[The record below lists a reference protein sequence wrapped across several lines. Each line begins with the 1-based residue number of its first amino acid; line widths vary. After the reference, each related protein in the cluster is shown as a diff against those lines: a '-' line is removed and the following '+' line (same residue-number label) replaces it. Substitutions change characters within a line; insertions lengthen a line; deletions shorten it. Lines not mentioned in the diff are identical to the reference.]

1 LKIIKG
7 QGINQLIILVNK
19 METMK
24 WARAKFDELRQFIE
38 PMLWEL
44 EFSIAN
50 TMFIPV
56 SGLEGHNLVKPFS
69 KVQ

>member
-1 LKIIKG
+1 
-7 QGINQLIILVNK
+7 

-69 KVQ
+69 KIQ

>member
-1 LKIIKG
+1 
-7 QGINQLIILVNK
+7 

-38 PMLWEL
+38 PMLWDL

-69 KVQ
+69 KIQQ

>member
-1 LKIIKG
+1 
-7 QGINQLIILVNK
+7 

-24 WARAKFDELRQFIE
+24 WTRTKFDQLRQFIE

-56 SGLEGHNLVKPFS
+56 SGLEGHNITKPMS
-69 KVQ
+69 KTQQSKCEWYHGMSFLGALNH